1 MACCICRRIWEDI
14 PVINNRPDRLKLDS
28 GEKGTFVSAHIK
40 VEEKHKDLYRL
51 DFTLSG
57 ALATKSSIGTLLL
70 QKLANNPEIWVYTPQ
85 TRRLDSDEVLSLA
98 QSWIKTCISS
108 HKHCPSIGFNGLQN
122 PPQGPTTTT
131 SSNAT
136 FYPTRLIKLG
146 LANDLNVKLVVT
158 RNFSHR
164 NEDSLEKPTQQ
175 YVTLSHCWGK
185 ASNRMF
191 CLNEKNLELFRENGI
206 PLKELPQ
213 TFKDAIHFARRLS
226 SKVKYIWIDS
236 LCIIQGNKDDWLYE
250 STQMYQV
257 YMNSYCNISATSAM
271 DSSQGLY
278 VERDPQHLWE
288 ENIDLNIKGLS
299 RVKVDSK
306 DHAKDLKVPIQRCSI
321 MDPSLWNRKVESAP
335 VNTRAWVLQER
346 LLAPRVI
353 HFCEDQI
360 AWECGDMEASE
371 SASSGITKFELIS
384 GAINNKVQFK
394 SLMAPLANL
403 NGSSN
408 SESDHAHENWKRIIE
423 RYSTTNL
430 TEANDK
436 LIALSGIAEKMSTQV
451 RAPYIAGMW
460 RNKYF
465 ASQLLWRVKTEY
477 KSGIFLYSSTRP
489 RNERAPSFSWAAI
502 DAPHGI
508 ECGETQE
515 DRNLWITVMEVDVKP
530 QPKPNSEFGLVSEG
544 GFVEISCQKFAIVI
558 ERKYRKVEG
567 IVRDDMFTW
576 TLAAEE
582 DGHHKNMHPSVY
594 LDSARDDY
602 LDICGPHSSMWL
614 VPAYKSPQGDLICLL
629 LQRDRDNAEKFF
641 RRGLSTITG
650 LRSAGNTFLGEIIGD
665 SNVLKSRDHV
675 IRIF

>member
-14 PVINNRPDRLKLDS
+14 PVINNRLDRLKLDS
-28 GEKGTFVSAHIK
+28 GEKRSFISAHIK

-57 ALATKSSIGTLLL
+57 ASATKSSIGTLLL
-70 QKLANNPEIWVYTPQ
+70 QKLANNPENWIYTPQ
-85 TRRLDSDEVLSLA
+85 TRRLDSQEVLSLA
-98 QSWIKTCISS
+98 QSWIKTCIGPG
-108 HKHCPSIGFNGLQN
+108 HKNCPNIGINGLQT
-122 PPQGPTTTT
+122 PPQRATTTA

-146 LANDLNVKLVVT
+146 FSNDLNVKLVVT

-164 NEDSLEKPTQQ
+164 NEDSLEEPTQQ

-185 ASNRMF
+185 AGNRMF
-191 CLNEKNLELFRENGI
+191 CLNENNLELFRENGI

-226 SKVKYIWIDS
+226 SEVKYIWIDS
-236 LCIIQGNKDDWLYE
+236 LCIIQGDKDDWLHE

-278 VERDPQHLWE
+278 VERNPQHLWE
-288 ENIDLNIKGLS
+288 ENIDLNTKDLS
-299 RVKVDSK
+299 KTRADSK
-306 DHAKDLKVPIQRCSI
+306 DHSQDLRVPIQRCSI
-321 MDPSLWNRKVESAP
+321 MDPSFWDRKVESAP

-360 AWECGDMEASE
+360 AWECCVMEASE
-371 SASSGITKFELIS
+371 SASSGITKFELNS
-384 GAINNKVQFK
+384 GAIKNKVPFK
-394 SLMAPLANL
+394 SLMAPLGDL
-403 NGSSN
+403 NGSSH
-408 SESDHAHENWKRIIE
+408 SELDDAHENWNRIIE
-423 RYSTTNL
+423 RYSMTNL

-436 LIALSGIAEKMSTQV
+436 LIALSGIAEQFSTQI

-477 KSGIFLYSSTRP
+477 KNGNLFYSSRRP

-502 DAPHGI
+502 DAPQGI
-508 ECGETQE
+508 QCGETQE
-515 DRNLWITVMEVDVKP
+515 DKNLWITVMEVDVKP

-544 GFVEISCQKFAIVI
+544 GFIRISCQKFAIVI
-558 ERKYRKVEG
+558 EKRSRKVEG
-567 IVRDDMFTW
+567 SVQDDMFTW
-576 TLAAEE
+576 TLAGEK
-582 DGHHKNMHPSVY
+582 DGDYENMHPSVY
-594 LDSARDDY
+594 LDSPRDDFI
-602 LDICGPHSSMWL
+602 DICGPHSSMWL
-614 VPAYKSPQGDLICLL
+614 VPAYKSSQGDLICLM
-629 LQRDRDNAEKFF
+629 LQRDRDDTEKFF

-650 LRSAGNTFLGEIIGD
+650 LRGAGNTFLEEINGD
-665 SNVLKSRDHV
+665 SNLHI
-675 IRIF
+675 IRIL